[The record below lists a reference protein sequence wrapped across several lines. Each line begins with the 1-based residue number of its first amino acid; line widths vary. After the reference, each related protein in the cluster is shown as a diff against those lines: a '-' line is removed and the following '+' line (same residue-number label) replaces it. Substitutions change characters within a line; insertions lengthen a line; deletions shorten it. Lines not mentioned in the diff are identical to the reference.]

1 MNRNRN
7 QLINFFVTKVQK
19 GTGKIISQHHDHWIN
34 KPEDKHNDRPNQK
47 NNLAHK
53 HRASKKKYHYKKKG
67 VGGYA

>member
-7 QLINFFVTKVQK
+7 RIINFFVN
-19 GTGKIISQHHDHWIN
+19 GHHDHWIN

-53 HRASKKKYHYKKKG
+53 SRARKKKYIYKKKG

>member
-7 QLINFFVTKVQK
+7 QLINFFVTKVK
-19 GTGKIISQHHDHWIN
+19 DHKVVSTHHDHWIN

-53 HRASKKKYHYKKKG
+53 HRATKKKYVYKKKG